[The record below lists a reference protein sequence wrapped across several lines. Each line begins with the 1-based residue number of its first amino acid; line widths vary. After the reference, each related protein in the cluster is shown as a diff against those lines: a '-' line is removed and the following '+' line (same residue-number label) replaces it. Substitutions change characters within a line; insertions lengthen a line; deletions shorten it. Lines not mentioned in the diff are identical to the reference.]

1 MRKTFFEYT
10 RERTSK
16 SIYEHLDKEEREII
30 DKFRDYML
38 ISASEK
44 RCDEA
49 RREILRLREVVQKN
63 YNDIDLEDLR
73 YFLKQVKEYEL
84 ADYTKN
90 KVKAF
95 VHRFLK
101 WKNKNW
107 SEKFD
112 NFEDVKYNNDAHRK
126 KPITSKTILKEEEIE
141 RLIEHEKSLFFKTF
155 LKVQFV
161 GGLRTGEVRA
171 LEWDRITFNDNGVCS
186 IKVISKKNRN
196 ATDKER
202 IIPLSKGANYF
213 LLELKKQQKNNFI
226 ETKWVFPSPKNPNKM
241 ISKSVNDWF
250 RKLTKEVLGREV
262 TNYTLRHSQATKLK
276 TLVKQNKLSKEN
288 AVEFLGHSEEM
299 FDKIYSHLDKEDNL
313 KIMREQIYGVQ
324 ELPEEKKHELELQIE
339 RLNKKNN
346 LIIDVLMGIA
356 SNKKNVITP
365 EGKKISTKELMEKL
379 YS

>member
-1 MRKTFFEYT
+1 MRTAFFEYS

-16 SIYEHLDKEEREII
+16 EIYESLDKEEKKIL
-30 DKFRDYML
+30 DDFRDYML
-38 ISASEK
+38 ISASQK

-49 RREILRLREVVQKN
+49 RREVLRFREVIGKN
-63 YNDIDLEDLR
+63 FEDIDLEDLR

-101 WKNKNW
+101 WKYKNW
-107 SEKFD
+107 SERFD
-112 NFEDVKYNNDAHRK
+112 NFEDVKYNNDAQRK
-126 KPITSKTILKEEEIE
+126 KPITSKTILTEEEIE
-141 RLIEHEKSLFFKTF
+141 KLIEHEKSLFFKAF
-155 LKVQFV
+155 LKVQYV

-171 LEWDRITFNDNGVCS
+171 LEWERITFNDKGVCS

-226 ETKWVFPSPKNPNKM
+226 ETKWVFPSPKNPNKH
-241 ISKSVNDWF
+241 ISKSVNEWF

-262 TNYTLRHSQATKLK
+262 TNYTLRHTQATKLK
-276 TLVKQNKLSKEN
+276 TLVKENKLSKEN

-299 FDKIYSHLDKEDNL
+299 FDKIYSHMDKEDNL
-313 KIMREQIYGVQ
+313 KIMREQIYGVK
-324 ELPEEKKHELELQIE
+324 ELTEEEEHELKKKVKEQDSIISDLSKQMQEMKAWIMRDSE
-339 RLNKKNN
+339 KRLDR
-346 LIIDVLMGIA
+346 IDKFT
-356 SNKKNVITP
+356 SP
-365 EGKKISTKELMEKL
+365 
-379 YS
+379 